1 MYKQIKNKEDYDKL
15 LNSGMFWEF
24 HPELSGDWNK
34 DKNLILDVD
43 TKQEGSEL
51 FTFIYVTEDDIKNE
65 YKHIAET
72 LTEDQKT
79 EFSFNEE
86 TLYYIGS
93 WHSFHMGF
101 FKEYITKSGIAA
113 IEYGNN
119 RWHIC
124 GNYYD
129 YLNDK
134 FIMRITPERSKH
146 TNHFNNTLPIKNVS
160 TSCKTIAEDLVSI
173 YPLLDNNR

>member
-34 DKNLILDVD
+34 DKNLILDVE
-43 TKQEGSEL
+43 TEL
-51 FTFIYVTEDDIKNE
+51 DDKAIFTFIYVTEDDIKNK

-79 EFSFNEE
+79 DFSFNDED
-86 TLYYIGS
+86 LYYVGGG
-93 WHSFHMGF
+93 HSFLMGF
-101 FKEYITKSGIAA
+101 FKEYITKSGITA

-119 RWHIC
+119 RWRIC
-124 GNYYD
+124 GNYYY

-134 FIMRITPERSKH
+134 FIMRKAPEINQH
-146 TNHFNNTLPIKNVS
+146 INYFNDPIPTQNVFVP
-160 TSCKTIAEDLVSI
+160 CKTIAEDLVST
-173 YPLLDNNR
+173 YPIE

>member
-34 DKNLILDVD
+34 DKNSILDVH
-43 TKQEGSEL
+43 TKQEDSKL
-51 FTFIYVTEDDIKNE
+51 FTFVCVTEDDIKNE

-93 WHSFHMGF
+93 GHSFLMGF
-101 FKEYITKSGIAA
+101 FKEYITKSGIRA

-119 RWHIC
+119 IWLIG

-129 YLNDK
+129 YLNGK
-134 FIMRITPERSKH
+134 FIIRITQERIL
-146 TNHFNNTLPIKNVS
+146 FNSTVPIQNVFAP
-160 TSCKTIAEDLVSI
+160 CETIAEDLVST
-173 YPLLDNNR
+173 YPIK

>member
-34 DKNLILDVD
+34 DKNLILDID
-43 TKQEGSEL
+43 TKQEDRKL
-51 FTFIYVTEDDIKNE
+51 FTFVYVTEDDIKNK

-86 TLYYIGS
+86 TLYYIGNG
-93 WHSFHMGF
+93 HSFHMG
-101 FKEYITKSGIAA
+101 T
-113 IEYGNN
+113 
-119 RWHIC
+119 
-124 GNYYD
+124 
-129 YLNDK
+129 
-134 FIMRITPERSKH
+134 
-146 TNHFNNTLPIKNVS
+146 
-160 TSCKTIAEDLVSI
+160 
-173 YPLLDNNR
+173 